1 VHAAIGA
8 SAPAALVITGHV
20 DPLQGAVM
28 SAISAGFSLLPD
40 LDHPKATATKAL
52 GMPAHLLAHA
62 LCKAAVGATATG
74 RDRGH
79 IAWQQVQK
87 RDPYHR
93 TLTHTLA
100 AAVLVGT
107 LGFLSVLAGAVFTG
121 MVASFGVFLLWPLRK
136 RAIGPVVLAAA
147 AAAVG
152 AVFLLDP
159 WLMALAVGGGYV
171 SHLAADACT
180 AAGVPALWPLAVR
193 TTGANGVV
201 RKKRWWNVRLLGGL
215 VASGSREEKGP
226 AIGVAL
232 AVNGVLLL
240 LEL

>member
-1 VHAAIGA
+1 MV
-8 SAPAALVITGHV
+8 TGHV

-28 SAISAGFSLLPD
+28 AAVSAGFALLPD

-52 GMPAHLLAHA
+52 GMPVHLLVHG

-74 RDRGH
+74 RDRGY
-79 IAWQQVQK
+79 IAWQRMQK

-93 TLTHTLA
+93 TLTHTLVA
-100 AAVLVGT
+100 AALVGCV
-107 LGFLSVLAGAVFTG
+107 GFLSVLAGAVSTG
-121 MVASFGVFLLWPLRK
+121 LVASFGVFLLWPLRK
-136 RAIGPVVLAAA
+136 GAIGPVVLAAA
-147 AAAVG
+147 ATAVG

-171 SHLAADACT
+171 SHIAADACT
-180 AAGVPALWPLAVR
+180 AAGVPALWPLTVR
-193 TTGANGVV
+193 TGGVKGFPG
-201 RKKRWWNVRLLGGL
+201 KKRWWNVRLLGGL